1 MHANEMIRDFILG
14 KKKKMATYGSANL
27 KVTLALQS
35 CLVPIYII

>member
-1 MHANEMIRDFILG
+1 MIRDFILG
-14 KKKKMATYGSANL
+14 KKIKIKKMATYGSANL